1 MSVRPALRLAF
12 AALAGT
18 AALAMPIASHAQQI
32 FTIQTLDLYAGPAP
46 DYPIVAH
53 LYAGVQLRV
62 IGCLPDYA
70 WCDVLLP
77 DGLRGWAYGPG
88 LSYDWMG
95 NALPVPQY
103 GASIGIPIVS
113 FVIGDY
119 WGRYYRNQPWYD
131 DWHWRRQAMPPPVR
145 VVPQPM
151 PHSPQWGWQA
161 PYPPRWQESPG
172 RDYRR
177 PDRDER
183 GPDWRNGNGNRS
195 QPPAMPNPPPQGDG
209 GRFTP
214 PRQDRNDG
222 PRFTPVPATPSGGS
236 PAPVAPPRQ
245 DNRQENRFS
254 PPPQQNAP
262 AARPH
267 GNDGQRN
274 RFGGQMEGR

>member
-1 MSVRPALRLAF
+1 MPVRPALRLAF
-12 AALAGT
+12 ATLVSS
-18 AALAMPIASHAQQI
+18 AALVMPSVGHAQQT
-32 FTIQTLDLYAGPAP
+32 FTIQSLDLYAGPAP

-103 GASIGIPIVS
+103 GASIGIPIVG

-119 WGRYYRNQPWYD
+119 WGRNYRNQPWYD
-131 DWHWRRQAMPPPVR
+131 DWHWRHQAPPPVR
-145 VVPQPM
+145 IVPQPVPYP
-151 PHSPQWGWQA
+151 PHREWQS
-161 PYPPRWQESPG
+161 PYPPRWQG
-172 RDYRR
+172 DYRR

-183 GPDWRNGNGNRS
+183 GPDWRNGNRP
-195 QPPAMPNPPPQGDG
+195 QPPVAAPPSPQGDG

-214 PRQDRNDG
+214 PRQERNDG
-222 PRFTPVPATPSGGS
+222 PRFTPVPAAPSGGN
-236 PAPVAPPRQ
+236 PAPIAPPRQ
-245 DNRQENRFS
+245 DNPRPDNRFS

-262 AARPH
+262 VDRPH
-267 GNDGQRN
+267 GNDGPRN